1 MFMGDHM
8 KSLVK
13 ISCKDNDVF
22 KYGRGDD
29 TPSYLFFEKFENNVA
44 VLMESC
50 SADQCR
56 ECFTSEIRD
65 YIDEQGSNLK
75 IDRTLIGVMCDITD
89 KRMSDRFEKIVMLG
103 VKIAN
108 AFERHGQFPGTLTHA
123 FRAQIEDFNPNS
135 KMAYVIVGPKPW
147 IKSPYFVSLYSLFFR
162 LGRDPRY
169 LKLMSLTGHKQILEG
184 LIEISAG
191 NRKIDDAPYYDNK
204 RVREYVKSWIKIVP
218 HFEELFGKQKFRT
231 AYSTEEYMS
240 ESSGIDSLCDSET
253 ESERLNEKIYKILG
267 SEK

>member
-1 MFMGDHM
+1 M
-8 KSLVK
+8 KSLVR
-13 ISCKDNDVF
+13 ISCKDEDTF

-29 TPSYLFFEKFENNVA
+29 TPSYLFFEKFEDNVA
-44 VLMESC
+44 VLIESC

-65 YIDEQGSNLK
+65 YIDGRGSNLK
-75 IDRTLIGVMCDITD
+75 IDRTLIGVMCDPTSQS
-89 KRMSDRFEKIVMLG
+89 KKDRFEKMVMLG

-123 FRAQIEDFNPNS
+123 FRAQIEDFNPGS

-147 IKSPYFVSLYSLFFR
+147 IKSPYFISLYSLLFR

-169 LKLMSLTGHKQILEG
+169 LKIMSLTGHKQIFDA
-184 LIEISAG
+184 LIDISAG
-191 NRKIDDAPYYDNK
+191 NRKIDDDPYSDNK
-204 RVREYVKSWIKIVP
+204 RVREYVKSWIKIIP
-218 HFEELFGKQKFRT
+218 HFEELFGKQRFRT
-231 AYSTEEYMS
+231 TYSTEEYIS
-240 ESSGIDSLCDSET
+240 ESSGIDSLCESET
-253 ESERLNEKIYKILG
+253 ESEKLNEKISKILG